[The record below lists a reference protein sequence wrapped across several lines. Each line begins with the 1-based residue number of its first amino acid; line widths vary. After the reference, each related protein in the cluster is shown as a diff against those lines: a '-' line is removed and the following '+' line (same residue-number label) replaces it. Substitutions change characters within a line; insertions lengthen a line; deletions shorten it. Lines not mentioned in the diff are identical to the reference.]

1 MSLSPLDLISMTS
14 SSLRGNLLRSF
25 LTTLGVFM
33 GVLAVT
39 ASLQVRSISSQMLEE
54 RLAKRDVPHV
64 QVYPAWWRRGAERLQ
79 LEHLKF
85 LQERLIGWR
94 AIGAYTYAD
103 YGTVRFRDRSTQGE
117 ISVLPVSPDYFE
129 ALGTSVLKG
138 TLFSQTEFERYRSV
152 AIIDES
158 VEEELFKARTP
169 REKDLNP
176 IGQRVY
182 MKSQPY
188 VVVGVIK
195 SSGFNQQVVLIPQS
209 THYALT
215 GSREFSEFI
224 IRSKNA
230 EDLERLGNQAK
241 QLLEK
246 RLSNTDIYYNTN
258 ISDIQEQQTTL
269 NMVSNSLLVLA
280 CISLLVGGVGIANI
294 TIASV
299 TERTKEIGLRRAI
312 GATSFEIVL
321 QFILEAVFL
330 SLLGGAAAII
340 TVHGLTVVVT
350 DNFKLPYQFE
360 PATAVFSLGSA
371 LLVGVGAGFFPAL
384 QASKIDPV
392 KALRS

>member
-14 SSLRGNLLRSF
+14 SSLRGNLLRSS

-39 ASLQVRSISSQMLEE
+39 ASLQVRSISSQVVAEQ
-54 RLAKRDVPHV
+54 LAKKDVPHV
-64 QVYPAWWRRGAERLQ
+64 RLRVWGPEELQ
-79 LEHLKF
+79 LKHLEF
-85 LQERLIGWR
+85 LQRRLIGWR
-94 AIGAYTYAD
+94 AIAGVAFVEWGQIIFHDRT
-103 YGTVRFRDRSTQGE
+103 TEVRVQS
-117 ISVLPVSPDYFE
+117 VSPTYFE
-129 ALGTSVLKG
+129 ALGTSAVKG
-138 TLFSQTEFERYRSV
+138 NLFSEAEHQRYRSV
-152 AIIDES
+152 AIIDELL
-158 VEEELFKARTP
+158 EEELFKAKTP
-169 REKDLNP
+169 RDKDVNP

-182 MKSQPY
+182 MEGQPY
-188 VVVGVIK
+188 RIVGVIK
-195 SSGFNQQVVLIPQS
+195 SSSSWVNQNVVIIPKS
-209 THYALT
+209 THYAST
-215 GSREFSEFI
+215 GDRDFSGLI
-224 IRSKNA
+224 IRAKKA
-230 EDLERLGNQAK
+230 QDLERLGNQAQK
-241 QLLEK
+241 LLEK
-246 RLSNTDIYYNTN
+246 RLPDSYIFQRTN

-280 CISLLVGGVGIANI
+280 GISLLVGGVGIANI

-350 DNFKLPYQFE
+350 DNLELPYQFE
-360 PATAVFSLGSA
+360 PATAVFSLSSA
-371 LLVGVGAGFFPAL
+371 LLVGVGAGFLPAL

>member
-1 MSLSPLDLISMTS
+1 MSISPLDLISMTS
-14 SSLRGNLLRSF
+14 SSLRGNLLRSC

-39 ASLQVRSISSQMLEE
+39 ASLQVRSISSKVVAEQ
-54 RLAKRDVPHV
+54 LAERDVPHV
-64 QVYPAWWRRGAERLQ
+64 RLYVSWRSPKKLQ
-79 LEHLKF
+79 LEELEF
-85 LQERLIGWR
+85 LRQRLIGWR
-94 AIGAYTYAD
+94 AIGAVAFVEW
-103 YGTVRFRDRSTQGE
+103 GQIRFRDRTTTNRM
-117 ISVLPVSPDYFE
+117 SVRAVSPEYFDS
-129 ALGTSVLKG
+129 LGASVIKG
-138 TLFSQTEFERYRSV
+138 SLFSETEHQRYRSV

-158 VEEELFKARTP
+158 VETELFAARTP
-169 REKDLNP
+169 REKNIDSL
-176 IGQRVY
+176 GQRID
-182 MKSQPY
+182 MEGKSY
-188 VVVGVIK
+188 VVVGVI
-195 SSGFNQQVVLIPQS
+195 SSGSSWLSENVVLIPKS
-209 THYALT
+209 THYAST
-215 GSREFSEFI
+215 GSRRFNAFI
-224 IRSKNA
+224 IRPKKA
-230 EDLERLGNQAK
+230 EDLEKLGKQAK

-246 RLSNTDIYYNTN
+246 RLSNTEIYYNTN
-258 ISDIQEQQTTL
+258 ISDIQEQQATL

-280 CISLLVGGVGIANI
+280 GISLLVGGVGIANI

-330 SLLGGAAAII
+330 SLLGGAVAII

-350 DNFKLPYQFE
+350 DNFELPYQFE
-360 PATAVFSLGSA
+360 PVTAVFSLGSA

>member
-1 MSLSPLDLISMTS
+1 MSISPLDLISMTS
-14 SSLRGNLLRSF
+14 SSLRGNLLRSS

-39 ASLQVRSISSQMLEE
+39 ASLQVRSISSQMVKEQ
-54 RLAKRDVPHV
+54 LAKRDVPRV
-64 QVYPAWWRRGAERLQ
+64 ELYVWGQETLK
-79 LEHLKF
+79 LEHLEF
-85 LQERLIGWR
+85 LRKRLIDWR
-94 AIGAYTYAD
+94 AIAAYAGVD
-103 YGTVRFRDRSTQGE
+103 YGQIRFRDRTASNRVVVA
-117 ISVLPVSPDYFE
+117 SVSSDFFE
-129 ALGTSVLKG
+129 AMGTSLVKG
-138 TLFSQTEFERYRSV
+138 SLFSEKDYQRYRSV

-158 VEEELFKARTP
+158 METELFQARTP
-169 REKDLNP
+169 REKNIDSL
-176 IGQRVY
+176 GQRIDLEG
-182 MKSQPY
+182 KPY

-195 SSGFNQQVVLIPQS
+195 SVSGWSQNAVIIPQS
-209 THYALT
+209 THYAST
-215 GSREFSEFI
+215 GSRELDGLI
-224 IRSKNA
+224 IRPKKA
-230 EDLERLGNQAK
+230 EDLETLGNQAQEVLK
-241 QLLEK
+241 T
-246 RLSNTDIYYNTN
+246 RLPEANFYSDTN

-280 CISLLVGGVGIANI
+280 GISLLVGGVGIANI

-312 GATSFEIVL
+312 GATSSEIVL

-350 DNFKLPYQFE
+350 DNFDLPYQFE

-371 LLVGVGAGFFPAL
+371 LLVGVGAGFLPAL

>member
-14 SSLRGNLLRSF
+14 SSLRGNLLRSS

-33 GVLAVT
+33 GVFAVT
-39 ASLQVRSISSQMLEE
+39 ASLQVRSISSQVVAEE
-54 RLAKRDVPHV
+54 LAKKDVPHV
-64 QVYPAWWRRGAERLQ
+64 RISVWGEQELQ
-79 LEHLKF
+79 LEHLEF
-85 LQERLIGWR
+85 LQQRLIGWR
-94 AIGAYTYAD
+94 AIGGVALASWSGQIIFSDRTTD
-103 YGTVRFRDRSTQGE
+103 VRLQ
-117 ISVLPVSPDYFE
+117 PVSSGYFD
-129 ALGTSVLKG
+129 ALGAAVIKG
-138 TLFSQTEFERYRSV
+138 NLFSDAEHEKYRSV
-152 AIIDES
+152 AIIDEFL
-158 VEEELFKARTP
+158 ETELFKAKTP

-182 MKSQPY
+182 MEGKPY
-188 VVVGVIK
+188 RVVGVIK
-195 SSGFNQQVVLIPQS
+195 SSSTWVNQNVVLIPQS
-209 THYALT
+209 TYYALT
-215 GSREFSEFI
+215 GNRNLRWLI
-224 IRSKNA
+224 IRPKKA

-241 QLLEK
+241 KLLEK
-246 RLSNTDIYYNTN
+246 RFPDAYIPLRNNLQ
-258 ISDIQEQQTTL
+258 DIQEKQTTL

-280 CISLLVGGVGIANI
+280 GISLLVGGVGIANI

-330 SLLGGAAAII
+330 SLLGGVAAII

-350 DNFKLPYQFE
+350 DNFELPYQFE
-360 PATAVFSLGSA
+360 PITAVFSLGSA

>member
-14 SSLRGNLLRSF
+14 SSLRGNLLRSS

-39 ASLQVRSISSQMLEE
+39 ASLQVRSISSQMVKQQ
-54 RLAKRDVPHV
+54 LAERDVPRV
-64 QVYPAWWRRGAERLQ
+64 ELYVWSRETLQ
-79 LEHLKF
+79 LEHLEF
-85 LQERLIGWR
+85 LRKRLMGWK
-94 AIGAYTYAD
+94 AIAGFAGVD
-103 YGTVRFRDRSTQGE
+103 YGQIRFRDRTARNRV
-117 ISVLPVSPDYFE
+117 SVVSVSSDFFE
-129 ALGTSVLKG
+129 AMGTSLVKG
-138 TLFSQTEFERYRSV
+138 SLFSEKDYERYRSV

-158 VEEELFKARTP
+158 METELFKARTP
-169 REKDLNP
+169 REKNIDSL
-176 IGQRVY
+176 GQRIDLES
-182 MKSQPY
+182 KPY

-195 SSGFNQQVVLIPQS
+195 SVSGWSQNAILIPQS
-209 THYALT
+209 THYAST
-215 GSREFSEFI
+215 GNRQLEGLI
-224 IRSKNA
+224 IRPKKA
-230 EDLERLGNQAK
+230 EDLEKLGNQAQEILK
-241 QLLEK
+241 K
-246 RLSNTDIYYNTN
+246 RLPDANFYSDNN
-258 ISDIQEQQTTL
+258 IDDVKQQQTTL

-280 CISLLVGGVGIANI
+280 GISLLVGGVGIANI

-330 SLLGGAAAII
+330 SLLGGVAAII
-340 TVHGLTVVVT
+340 TVHGVTVVVT
-350 DNFKLPYQFE
+350 DNFGFPYQFE
-360 PATAVFSLGSA
+360 PTTAVFSLGSA

>member
-1 MSLSPLDLISMTS
+1 MSISPLDLISMTS

-39 ASLQVRSISSQMLEE
+39 ASLQVRSISSKMVEE
-54 RLAKRDVPHV
+54 QLAKRDVPHV
-64 QVYPAWWRRGAERLQ
+64 MVYPSWWRRDTERLQ
-79 LEHLKF
+79 LEHLEF
-85 LQERLIGWR
+85 LQKRLIGWR

-103 YGTVRFRDRSTQGE
+103 YGTVRFRDRATQGG

-158 VEEELFKARTP
+158 LEEELFKARTP

-209 THYALT
+209 THYAST

-224 IRSKNA
+224 IRPKQA

-246 RLSNTDIYYNTN
+246 RLSNTEIYYNTN
-258 ISDIQEQQTTL
+258 ISDIQEQQTTS

-280 CISLLVGGVGIANI
+280 GISLLVGGVGIANI

-350 DNFKLPYQFE
+350 DNFDFPYQFE
-360 PATAVFSLGSA
+360 PTTAVFSLGSA